1 VRYPLL
7 AALMLAGRDDET
19 PALLARFQDDPTA
32 RWLYGRALAAFRR
45 EGDSRAAR
53 EALRAAL
60 RSNRHVPQYLTADD
74 DVPIPPPA
82 MSVTLGSRE
91 EAVVYDLEQ
100 GEAWR
105 ATPDALRW
113 LRAQAPAR
121 RSGKRRR

>member
-1 VRYPLL
+1 M
-7 AALMLAGRDDET
+7 AM
-19 PALLARFQDDPTA
+19 
-32 RWLYGRALAAFRR
+32 FRR

-60 RSNRHVPQYLTADD
+60 RINGHVPQYLTADD

-100 GEAWR
+100 GEAWE
-105 ATPDALRW
+105 ATPNALRW
-113 LRAQAPAR
+113 LRAKAPAR
-121 RSGKRRR
+121 RSGKRRRR